1 MTHPKAKEA
10 WTFPIVPRPTNNVRA
25 HWSLKHSERRR
36 WGKAVL
42 AIPPGPWERTW
53 TRPDPLGQ
61 GVIDYRALP
70 RKCRLRITVYRWNL
84 QDPDNAVA
92 SVKPLVDAIRSR
104 GWAVDDSAKWLELEV
119 LEEIDRKDRRTIV
132 EWELA

>member
-1 MTHPKAKEA
+1 MDKCV

-25 HWSLKHSERRR
+25 HWSLKHGERRR

-42 AIPPGPWERTW
+42 AIPPGPWTSRIV
-53 TRPDPLGQ
+53 PDPLGQ
-61 GVIDYRALP
+61 GVVEYQCLP
-70 RKCRLRITVYRWNL
+70 KKVCIRITVYRWNL

-119 LEEIDRKDRRTIV
+119 LEEIDRKDIRTIV
-132 EWELA
+132 EWKLA